1 MKDLFFRGGAF
12 FMGILTILLIITTAW
27 IIYHFIIGYNSKQ
40 ANHEKFLRRIAYGN
54 SMGLFALITAII
66 GQMIG
71 LTYMFSSIE
80 GVVEVNLPMIFK
92 AVNVTMI
99 CPIYGTLIYLF
110 SLVLVF
116 VASLILEKKLIIKY
130 K

>member
-1 MKDLFFRGGAF
+1 
-12 FMGILTILLIITTAW
+12 MGILTILLIITTAW

-54 SMGLFALITAII
+54 SMGLFALVTGIF

-71 LTYMFSSIE
+71 LTYMFSSIVD
-80 GVVEVNLPMIFK
+80 VVEVIPSMIFRG
-92 AVNVTMI
+92 VNVTMI

-116 VASLILEKKLIIKY
+116 VASLILKKKPHIKY
-130 K
+130 H

>member
-1 MKDLFFRGGAF
+1 MKDLFFRGGPN

-27 IIYHFIIGYNSKQ
+27 IIYHFVIGYNSKQ
-40 ANHEKFLRRIAYGN
+40 ANQDKILRRIAYGN
-54 SMGLFALITAII
+54 SMGLFALVTGLF

-71 LTYMFSSIE
+71 LSGMFSSIE
-80 GVVEVNLPMIFK
+80 GLVEVTPPIILK

-116 VASLILEKKLIIKY
+116 ASRLIIEKKITY
-130 K
+130 